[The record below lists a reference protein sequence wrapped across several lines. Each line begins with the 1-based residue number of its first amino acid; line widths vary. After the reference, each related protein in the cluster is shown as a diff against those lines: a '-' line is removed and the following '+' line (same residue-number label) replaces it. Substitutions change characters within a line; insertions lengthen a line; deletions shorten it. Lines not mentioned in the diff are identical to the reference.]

1 MDVAII
7 VAIIFAVLVVAL
19 LGTAYYFL
27 KYRPDKELEE
37 YGKKMQKDTKL
48 PAFVLPALQK

>member
-1 MDVAII
+1 MNVAII

-19 LGTAYYFL
+19 LSTAYYFL

-37 YGKKMQKDTKL
+37 YGKKLKLQKDTKL
-48 PAFVLPALQK
+48 PAFQLPPI

>member
-1 MDVAII
+1 MNVAII

-19 LGTAYYFL
+19 LSTAYYFL

-37 YGKKMQKDTKL
+37 YGKKLKLQKDTKL
-48 PAFVLPALQK
+48 PAFQLPPM